1 MDAMGAVGVRT
12 RPFGRRAPWRLRLVV
27 LVGLV
32 AALALPLNGVAVAAE
47 SANVPVVKVGMI
59 TALTGPIAANPGVKD
74 ALLASIAA
82 FNKRGGVGTN
92 HAKMEADIC
101 DTRGDANGEVDCAR
115 QMVDDGV
122 VATLNDLTYNNPAGV
137 VDILEKAAIPRIGVG
152 GTDISEFGSSVS
164 YPISAGVIAAYLG
177 TAVGFKQ
184 DGAKKICLIRTDAP
198 TGATFKGF
206 LQPSFTAIGID
217 IICDVAVATG
227 ATDYAP
233 YIAELQRED
242 PDAVLISHSDSV
254 TTQLISAMQQL
265 NAKIPLGG
273 NPGSFAPETLK
284 KYSDITKGT
293 VLSDS
298 FPYPSQANVKNFPG
312 LKQYFADMKASGK
325 SSLSTAN
332 LKTSYF
338 NPWISTL
345 AFVNVTKNLDS
356 FTPATVV
363 EALKTAK
370 DVDLLGLT
378 PPWTPSTPGF
388 SVFTSSS
395 NHYVYVSR
403 FNGKTVVTNKQPID
417 VTQYLQ

>member
-1 MDAMGAVGVRT
+1 
-12 RPFGRRAPWRLRLVV
+12 
-27 LVGLV
+27 
-32 AALALPLNGVAVAAE
+32 
-47 SANVPVVKVGMI
+47 
-59 TALTGPIAANPGVKD
+59 
-74 ALLASIAA
+74 
-82 FNKRGGVGTN
+82 
-92 HAKMEADIC
+92 
-101 DTRGDANGEVDCAR
+101 
-115 QMVDDGV
+115 MVDDGV

-254 TTQLISAMQQL
+254 TTQLIAAMAQL

-338 NPWISTL
+338 SPWISTL
-345 AFVNVTKNLDS
+345 AFVNVTKNLDN